1 MVRKYGKN
9 LEKMKLEDLEE
20 AKNIIE
26 KELFIT
32 MKE

>member
-1 MVRKYGKN
+1 MVRNYSNN

-26 KELFIT
+26 KELFII

>member
-1 MVRKYGKN
+1 MVRNYGKI
-9 LEKMKLEDLEE
+9 LEKMNLADLEE

>member
-1 MVRKYGKN
+1 MVRNYGKF

-26 KELFIT
+26 KDLFIT